1 MRILRNIDELKDVPS
16 PVHLAIGV
24 FDGVHLGHLA
34 VIGDAMAAAKTSGGS
49 VCVVTFDPHPVRVL
63 APQAAP
69 RLLTA
74 ERHKEQ
80 ILAELG
86 IHSMLVIPFDEQFA
100 RKTGEE
106 FIRELIDHCSELRQI
121 AVGSDF
127 EFGHQRSGNV
137 ALLDSLAA
145 DYGFTVTALDQVL
158 VKGERVSSTAVRR
171 AVEAGDLA
179 KAATF
184 LGRDYTVLG
193 TVIEGRQLGRTI
205 GFPTANL
212 TVHSEQLPPNGVWA
226 VTVQL
231 GERSLKGVANLGVRP
246 TVEGGEV
253 KKLLEVHLFDFQEDL
268 YGKEMT
274 VRFDRFIREEKKF
287 ASIDELKEQIAMD
300 AVNARKLYMKN

>member
-1 MRILRNIDELKDVPS
+1 MRIIRSIADLKEVPS

-34 VIGDAMAAAKTSGGS
+34 VIGDAIAGAKSSGGS

-80 ILAELG
+80 LLSELG
-86 IHSMLVIPFDEQFA
+86 IHSMLVIPFDEEFA
-100 RKTGEE
+100 KKTGDE
-106 FIRELIDHCSELRQI
+106 FIRELIDNCNELRQI

-127 EFGHQRSGNV
+127 EFGCQRSGNV
-137 ALLDSLAA
+137 GLLDSLAA
-145 DYGFTVTALDQVL
+145 DYGFSVTALDQVM
-158 VKGERVSSTAVRR
+158 VNGERISSTAVRR

-231 GERSLKGVANLGVRP
+231 GERTLKGVANLGVRP

-268 YGKEMT
+268 YGKELT
-274 VRFDRFIREEKKF
+274 VCFDRFIREEQKF
-287 ASIDELKEQIAMD
+287 ESIDELKQQIAAD
-300 AVNARKLYMKN
+300 VVNARDVLG

>member
-1 MRILRNIDELKDVPS
+1 MRILRSIAELKDLPA

-34 VIGDAMAAAKTSGGS
+34 VIGDAIAGAKASGGI

-63 APQAAP
+63 APQTAP

-80 ILAELG
+80 LLAELG
-86 IHSMLVIPFDEQFA
+86 IHSMLVIPFDAEFA

-106 FIRELIDHCSELRQI
+106 FIRELIEHCSELRQI

-127 EFGHQRSGNV
+127 EFGYQRSGNV
-137 ALLDSLAA
+137 GLLDSLAA
-145 DYGFTVTALDQVL
+145 DYGFSVTALDQVL
-158 VKGERVSSTAVRR
+158 VGGERVSSTAVRR

-179 KAATF
+179 KAAAL

-193 TVIEGRQLGRTI
+193 TVIAGRQLGRKM

-226 VTVQL
+226 VTVWL
-231 GERSLKGVANLGVRP
+231 GERTLKGVANLGVRP

-253 KKLLEVHLFDFQEDL
+253 KKLLEVHVFDLREDL
-268 YGKEMT
+268 YGQEMI
-274 VRFDRFIREEKKF
+274 VRFDRFIREERKF
-287 ASIDELKEQIAMD
+287 ASIDELRQQIARDVVD
-300 AVNARKLYMKN
+300 AREV